1 MPIATDPR
9 ANHLLAA
16 LPDEVLGQL
25 LPALELIPLLAGTTL
40 YESGELMRYLY
51 FPTDSIVS
59 LLFRVEDGSSIEIAV
74 IGNEGVAGLALY
86 MGGET
91 TLSRAIVQ
99 SSGSAYRL
107 KGQVLKSPVDH
118 AGALQQLLLRY
129 TQALLTQMAQR
140 LVCNR
145 AHSLD
150 QQFCCWLLQ
159 CFDRLPDEHLQM
171 TQELIASMLG
181 VRRGGVSEMAGNLQR
196 AGLIS
201 YRRGCITLLDR
212 PSLESRSC
220 ECHAVV
226 RNEFE
231 RLFPRAL
238 RDRALS
244 AVD

>member
-16 LPDEVLGQL
+16 LPSDVLVQL
-25 LPALELIPLLAGTTL
+25 LPVLELIPLLAGTAL
-40 YESGELMRYLY
+40 YESGESLRYLY

-59 LLFRVEDGSSIEIAV
+59 LLFRVEDGSSIEIAL

-91 TLSRAIVQ
+91 ALSRAIVQ

-107 KGQVLKSPVDH
+107 KGQVLKSAVDH
-118 AGALQQLLLRY
+118 VDVLQQLLLRY

-140 LVCNR
+140 LVCSR

-150 QQFCCWLLQ
+150 QQFCGWLLQ
-159 CFDRLPDEHLQM
+159 CFDRLPSKHLQM

-181 VRRGGVSEMAGNLQR
+181 VRRGGVSEMAGNLR
-196 AGLIS
+196 HAGIIS
-201 YRRGCITLLDR
+201 CRRGCITLRDR
-212 PSLESRSC
+212 AGLESRAC
-220 ECHAVV
+220 ECHSVV
-226 RNEFE
+226 RNEFA

-238 RDRALS
+238 RAQLPS
-244 AVD
+244 AVN